1 MYIISIIYIYIYIFI
16 YIYIYIYLFIYLS
29 TTRKFIYLFIYL
41 SLDNKKIPLPPIPRA
56 SGPWTRS
63 ALVLCEDPPVPL
75 VALSVHRP
83 SSTPRHGKKLVGEE
97 GISSSIVKKKTRF
110 FQLISNIMQPN
121 PVLIGRF
128 LVITNASSGS
138 MELLFAAGISPC
150 FMGKQS
156 QTSLK
161 RSRPHYSSPYRCL
174 TKLAMYVYIYIHI
187 IYIYIPLHV

>member
-1 MYIISIIYIYIYIFI
+1 MYSCISYVIIYIYIY
-16 YIYIYIYLFIYLS
+16 
-29 TTRKFIYLFIYL
+29 L
-41 SLDNKKIPLPPIPRA
+41 SLANKKIPLPPIPRA
-56 SGPWTRS
+56 SPWTRS

-83 SSTPRHGKKLVGEE
+83 SSTPRHKKKLVGEE
-97 GISSSIVKKKTRF
+97 GISSSIVQKKTRF
-110 FQLISNIMQPN
+110 VQLIFNIMQPN

-161 RSRPHYSSPYRCL
+161 ISRPHYSSPYRCL
-174 TKLAMYVYIYIHI
+174 TKLAMCIYIHTYYIYISPSM
-187 IYIYIPLHV
+187 YKTLRYGSYTK